1 MNLTVYKGFD
11 RIFLESIQEKPLVR
25 GEISTKT
32 NVLQFDNVARK
43 KLAKALLS
51 LDEGDSAWITYE
63 EYSLINKWIEDAIE
77 EDGLKLTIFRNNLY
91 PDCYP
96 IPFPVDPELAA
107 EIIRVINGDTN
118 TNVSEK
124 CQRYLSVYITLSEID
139 GVYYGSFYNYEF
151 ESVGEIPIRDYY
163 PYNIIIED
171 SQNATDYNLF
181 INEDV
186 DTYLRDLVRII
197 VKKPKVIGLSSTDGE
212 AAKRIQRSLQAYCK
226 ANATNIRGV
235 LKFTSLVNPAQVK
248 AEKEQFVSDY
258 FNPANNGGIAATDQ
272 RFEFVP
278 TAQTAYNVPS
288 ELTESVNKQICA
300 YLGVSPKIVA
310 GEYTEDEFAAFYESL
325 IEPFA
330 IQMSLEFS
338 RKCGAEIRFT
348 AERLEFS
355 SAATRISLLRE
366 LLPFG
371 VVSINE
377 ARRLLS
383 LPEVPD
389 GEKRL
394 QSLNYVAADK
404 ADAYQLEESE
414 VKQNAEPDADTGV

>member
-1 MNLTVYKGFD
+1 MNALQKLFKRKTEPAQDISLEIQSGFTA
-11 RIFLESIQEKPLVR
+11 FSGTAYGSAAFR
-25 GEISTKT
+25 GA
-32 NVLQFDNVARK
+32 V
-43 KLAKALLS
+43 
-51 LDEGDSAWITYE
+51 
-63 EYSLINKWIEDAIE
+63 DAIARHTAKLQAHCDRADVE
-77 EDGLKLTIFRNNLY
+77 NLLQNTPNPYMTAYDLLYKTATAYYSTNNAFILIQRDRDISAFYPLTPASVEFIGAQDGTIYARLIFADGKDVLLPYADLIHLRRHYSTNELLGSDNAPLY
-91 PDCYP
+91 PLIDTAHTLT
-96 IPFPVDPELAA
+96 EATGAA
-107 EIIRVINGDTN
+107 
-118 TNVSEK
+118 
-124 CQRYLSVYITLSEID
+124 
-139 GVYYGSFYNYEF
+139 
-151 ESVGEIPIRDYY
+151 
-163 PYNIIIED
+163 
-171 SQNATDYNLF
+171 
-181 INEDV
+181 
-186 DTYLRDLVRII
+186 
-197 VKKPKVIGLSSTDGE
+197 VK
-212 AAKRIQRSLQAYCK
+212 
-226 ANATNIRGV
+226 NATNIRGV

-278 TAQTAYNVPS
+278 TAQMAYNVPS

-338 RKCGAEIRFT
+338 RKCGAEIKFT

-366 LLPFG
+366 LLPLG

>member
-1 MNLTVYKGFD
+1 MNALQKLFKRKTEPAQGISLEIQSGFTA
-11 RIFLESIQEKPLVR
+11 FSGTAYGSAAFR
-25 GEISTKT
+25 GA
-32 NVLQFDNVARK
+32 V
-43 KLAKALLS
+43 
-51 LDEGDSAWITYE
+51 
-63 EYSLINKWIEDAIE
+63 DAIARHTAKLQAHCDRAGVE
-77 EDGLKLTIFRNNLY
+77 NLLQNTPNPYMTAYDLLYKTATAYYSTNNAFILIQRERDISAFYPLTPASVEFIGAQDGTIYARLIFADGKDVLLPYADLIHLRRHYSTNELLGSDNAPLY
-91 PDCYP
+91 PLIDTAHTLT
-96 IPFPVDPELAA
+96 EATGAA
-107 EIIRVINGDTN
+107 
-118 TNVSEK
+118 
-124 CQRYLSVYITLSEID
+124 
-139 GVYYGSFYNYEF
+139 
-151 ESVGEIPIRDYY
+151 
-163 PYNIIIED
+163 
-171 SQNATDYNLF
+171 
-181 INEDV
+181 
-186 DTYLRDLVRII
+186 
-197 VKKPKVIGLSSTDGE
+197 VK
-212 AAKRIQRSLQAYCK
+212 
-226 ANATNIRGV
+226 NATNIRGV

>member
-1 MNLTVYKGFD
+1 MNALQKLFKRKTEPAQGISLEIQSGFTA
-11 RIFLESIQEKPLVR
+11 FSGTAYGSAAFR
-25 GEISTKT
+25 GA
-32 NVLQFDNVARK
+32 V
-43 KLAKALLS
+43 
-51 LDEGDSAWITYE
+51 
-63 EYSLINKWIEDAIE
+63 DAIARHTAKLQVHCDRAGVE
-77 EDGLKLTIFRNNLY
+77 NLLQNTPNPYMTAYDLLYKTATAYYSTNNAFILIQRDRDISAFYPLTPASVEFIGAQDGTIYARLIFADGKDVLLPYADLIHLRRHYSTNELLGSDNAPLY
-91 PDCYP
+91 PLIDTAHTLT
-96 IPFPVDPELAA
+96 EATGAA
-107 EIIRVINGDTN
+107 
-118 TNVSEK
+118 
-124 CQRYLSVYITLSEID
+124 
-139 GVYYGSFYNYEF
+139 
-151 ESVGEIPIRDYY
+151 
-163 PYNIIIED
+163 
-171 SQNATDYNLF
+171 
-181 INEDV
+181 
-186 DTYLRDLVRII
+186 
-197 VKKPKVIGLSSTDGE
+197 VK
-212 AAKRIQRSLQAYCK
+212 
-226 ANATNIRGV
+226 NATNIRGV

-278 TAQTAYNVPS
+278 TAQMAYNVPS

-325 IEPFA
+325 IEPLA

-338 RKCGAEIRFT
+338 RKCGAEIKFT

-366 LLPFG
+366 LLPLG

>member
-1 MNLTVYKGFD
+1 MNALQKLFKRKTEPAQGISLEIQSGFTA
-11 RIFLESIQEKPLVR
+11 FSGTAYGSAAFR
-25 GEISTKT
+25 GA
-32 NVLQFDNVARK
+32 V
-43 KLAKALLS
+43 
-51 LDEGDSAWITYE
+51 
-63 EYSLINKWIEDAIE
+63 DAIARHTAKLQAHCDRAGVE
-77 EDGLKLTIFRNNLY
+77 NLLQNTPNPYMTAYDLLYKTATAYYSTNNAFILIQRDRDISAFYPLTPASVEFIGAQDGTIYARLIFADGKDVLLPYADLIHLRRHYSTNELLGSDNAPLY
-91 PDCYP
+91 PLIDTAHTLT
-96 IPFPVDPELAA
+96 EATGAA
-107 EIIRVINGDTN
+107 
-118 TNVSEK
+118 
-124 CQRYLSVYITLSEID
+124 
-139 GVYYGSFYNYEF
+139 
-151 ESVGEIPIRDYY
+151 
-163 PYNIIIED
+163 
-171 SQNATDYNLF
+171 
-181 INEDV
+181 
-186 DTYLRDLVRII
+186 
-197 VKKPKVIGLSSTDGE
+197 VK
-212 AAKRIQRSLQAYCK
+212 
-226 ANATNIRGV
+226 NATNIRGV

-325 IEPFA
+325 IEPLA

>member
-1 MNLTVYKGFD
+1 MNALQKLFKRKTEPAQGISLEIQSGFTA
-11 RIFLESIQEKPLVR
+11 FSGTAYGSAAFR
-25 GEISTKT
+25 GA
-32 NVLQFDNVARK
+32 V
-43 KLAKALLS
+43 
-51 LDEGDSAWITYE
+51 
-63 EYSLINKWIEDAIE
+63 DAIARHTAKLQAHCDRAGVE
-77 EDGLKLTIFRNNLY
+77 NLLQNAPNPYMTAYDLLYKTATAYYFTNNAFILIQRDRDISAFYPLTPASVEFIGAQDGTIYARLIFADGKDVLLPYADLIHLRRHYSTNELLGSDNAPLY
-91 PDCYP
+91 PLIDTAHTLT
-96 IPFPVDPELAA
+96 EATGAA
-107 EIIRVINGDTN
+107 
-118 TNVSEK
+118 
-124 CQRYLSVYITLSEID
+124 
-139 GVYYGSFYNYEF
+139 
-151 ESVGEIPIRDYY
+151 
-163 PYNIIIED
+163 
-171 SQNATDYNLF
+171 
-181 INEDV
+181 
-186 DTYLRDLVRII
+186 
-197 VKKPKVIGLSSTDGE
+197 VK
-212 AAKRIQRSLQAYCK
+212 
-226 ANATNIRGV
+226 NATNIRGV

-258 FNPANNGGIAATDQ
+258 FNPTNNGGIAATDQ

-288 ELTESVNKQICA
+288 ELTESVNKQIFA

-325 IEPFA
+325 IEPLA

-338 RKCGAEIRFT
+338 RKCGTEIKFT